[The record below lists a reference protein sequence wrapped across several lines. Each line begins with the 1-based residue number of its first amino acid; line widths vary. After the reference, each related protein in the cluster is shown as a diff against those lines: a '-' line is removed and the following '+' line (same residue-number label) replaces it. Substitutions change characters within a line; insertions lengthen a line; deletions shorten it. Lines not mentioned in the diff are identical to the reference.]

1 MARKP
6 YEVSGGGTGYGFS
19 RARGDQAG
27 PRSEAAATTFAGSA
41 SRPDGYL
48 VGGEAP
54 LDSAP
59 VVAGR
64 VDPREA
70 GRRRILV
77 IALAIASVVAVIA
90 LLAGMFVF
98 GTEAPSE
105 NPSQDVPAPALDEN
119 GNVNPA
125 EGL

>member
-1 MARKP
+1 MAREP
-6 YEVSGGGTGYGFS
+6 YEVSGGSTGYGS
-19 RARGDQAG
+19 YRTRGGQGG
-27 PRSEAAATTFAGSA
+27 PRSEAAATTFGPA
-41 SRPDGYL
+41 SGPDGYL

-59 VVAGR
+59 VAAGY

-77 IALAIASVVAVIA
+77 IALAVASVVA
-90 LLAGMFVF
+90 LLVFVLGMVVF
-98 GTEAPSE
+98 GTEAPNE
-105 NPSQDVPAPALDEN
+105 NPSPDVPEPALDEN
-119 GNVNPA
+119 GNVNPS